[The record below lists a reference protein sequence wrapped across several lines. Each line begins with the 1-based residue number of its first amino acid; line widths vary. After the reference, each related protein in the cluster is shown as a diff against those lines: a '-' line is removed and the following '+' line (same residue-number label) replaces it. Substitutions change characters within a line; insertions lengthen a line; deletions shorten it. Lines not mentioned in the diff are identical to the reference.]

1 MVSIKYYYVY
11 VLTNWNNKVLYIGI
25 TNNLQRRLNEHK
37 HKMIEGFTS
46 KYNLNKLIY
55 FETFEDSLLAITREK
70 ELKKWRREKK
80 DKLIMEINPNWKD
93 LSVEFEI

>member
-1 MVSIKYYYVY
+1 MVRIKYYFVY
-11 VLTNWNNKVLYIGI
+11 ILTNWNNRVLYIGI
-25 TNNLQRRLNEHK
+25 TNNIERRIYEHK
-37 HKMIEGFTS
+37 HKLLEGFTS

-55 FETFEDSLLAITREK
+55 FETFEDSILAITREK

-80 DKLIMEINPNWKD
+80 DELIMEKNPNWKD